1 MDSDVRDPKKRFSDR
16 VDDYVRYR
24 PGYPSAMLD
33 RLATECGLG
42 PSSSVA
48 DVGSGTGILTRMLID
63 AGARVF
69 AVEPNREMRAA
80 AESSIGTHPLF
91 HSVEGSA
98 EATTLADA
106 SVDLVT
112 AAQAFHWFDP
122 PKTRVEF
129 ARILRPGAFVALLWN
144 QRRDSPFNDDYEAML
159 HRFAPEYAQ
168 VNERD
173 RAAEPK
179 LRAFFAPSVP
189 ELARFDHEQ
198 LFDEPGLRGRL
209 MSSSYAPQVG
219 DPLHAPMMERL
230 TEIFA
235 KHASGGR
242 VAFPYETVV
251 WYGRLA

>member
-1 MDSDVRDPKKRFSDR
+1 MNSSARDPRQRFSDR
-16 VDDYVRYR
+16 VEDYVRYR
-24 PGYPSAMLD
+24 PDYPRALLD
-33 RLATECGLG
+33 HLATRCGLG
-42 PSSSVA
+42 PTCSAA
-48 DVGSGTGILTRMLID
+48 DVGSGTGILTRLLID
-63 AGARVF
+63 VGARVF

-80 AESSIGTHPLF
+80 AEGALGSHRLF

-98 EATTLADA
+98 EATTLADG

-122 PKTRVEF
+122 PRARVEF
-129 ARILRPGAFVALLWN
+129 ARILRPGGFVALVWN
-144 QRRDSPFNDDYEAML
+144 QRKDSPFNRDYEAML

-198 LFDEPGLRGRL
+198 LFDEQGLRGRL
-209 MSSSYAPQVG
+209 MSSSYAPRSA
-219 DPLHAPMMERL
+219 DPLHAPMMQRL
-230 TEIFA
+230 AEIFA
-235 KHASGGR
+235 THASGGHI
-242 VAFPYETVV
+242 AFRYETIV
-251 WYGRLA
+251 WYGHLA